1 SREIKFAIDF
11 LTKNYTFKKLILFGH
26 STGAIDLAL
35 YAHKDK
41 RITKIILGGAVS
53 KLDEAVRYDFNDK
66 DVHSFWKKGYIVY
79 NKPNKWFHK
88 KRLKKAFYDEFFT
101 LDILSAIRKLKR
113 PLLIIHG
120 EKDEFIPVH
129 KDPQEVYQTA
139 NKPKKLIIVK
149 GADHSFSGKKHWK
162 KVVKHIKAFIE
173 KD

>member
-1 SREIKFAIDF
+1 M
-11 LTKNYTFKKLILFGH
+11 
-26 STGAIDLAL
+26 
-35 YAHKDK
+35 
-41 RITKIILGGAVS
+41 V
-53 KLDEAVRYDFNDK
+53 
-66 DVHSFWKKGYIVY
+66 
-79 NKPNKWFHK
+79 PQ

-149 GADHSFSGKKHWK
+149 GADHSFSGKNTGRRS
-162 KVVKHIKAFIE
+162 
-173 KD
+173 